1 VVVGV
6 FEEFVE
12 REGVV
17 LEYCL
22 VVLAVVSG
30 PLFGY
35 S

>member
-1 VVVGV
+1 MVVGILKEL
-6 FEEFVE
+6 FK
-12 REGVV
+12 REGIGF
-17 LEYCL
+17 EYCL